1 MPVDIETRPSRDLV
15 IFRASGNL
23 TVGEAVRAT
32 ERHFARSPSR
42 FAIWDF
48 KKASLNRLNAAA
60 LARIARCAAHH
71 GRRCADPVTILVADT
86 DGDVS
91 LLRLYREL
99 CGIHGDPARILLA
112 PNLRRAVA
120 LCGVKTA
127 GPAF

>member
-1 MPVDIETRPSRDLV
+1 MPVDIEPRPPRDLV
-15 IFRASGNL
+15 IFHVSGNL

-32 ERHFARSPSR
+32 ERHFDRSPSR

-48 KKASLNRLNAAA
+48 TRASLNGLNAAA
-60 LARIARCAAHH
+60 LARIARCAAHY
-71 GRRCADPVTILVADT
+71 RSRCADPVTILVADT

-112 PNLRRAVA
+112 PSLRRAVA
-120 LCGVKTA
+120 LCGRRTV
-127 GPAF
+127 GPAV